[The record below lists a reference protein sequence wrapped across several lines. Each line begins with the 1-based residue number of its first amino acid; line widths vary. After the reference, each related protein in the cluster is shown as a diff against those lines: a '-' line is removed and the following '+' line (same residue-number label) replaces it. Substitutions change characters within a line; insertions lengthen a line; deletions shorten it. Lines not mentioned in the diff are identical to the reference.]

1 MSTAARPESPVFRG
15 GDRHEVVRR
24 RAQTRGRLLAYVTV
38 RATGLMLAVLVLG
51 HFALTHITTDVA
63 DADAAFIARRWASA
77 LWVAWDWLMLA
88 SALVHGAA
96 GVWIAIEDYTTET
109 SRRGRRQVAL
119 VAISAVLLMLGTV
132 ALVVAAA

>member
-1 MSTAARPESPVFRG
+1 MSTAARPESPPFRG
-15 GDRHEVVRR
+15 GERHEVTRR
-24 RAQTRGRLLAYVTV
+24 PAQTRGRLLAYLTV

-51 HFALTHITTDVA
+51 HFMLTHITTDVA

-96 GVWIAIEDYTTET
+96 GVWIAIEDYTAEAA
-109 SRRGRRQVAL
+109 RRRPRQAAL
-119 VAISAVLLMLGTV
+119 VAISAVLLALGSL